1 LANIKSA
8 IKRAK
13 KSVQQRNRNMAL
25 RSKLRTAIKQTQQVI
40 AAGDTESATKSF
52 QATQSVIDKMVT
64 KGIIKKNRASGY
76 KSKLNASLK
85 SLSA

>member
-13 KSVQQRNRNMAL
+13 KSVEQRNRNMAL

-64 KGIIKKNRASGY
+64 KGIIKKNRASSY

-85 SLSA
+85 SLSV